1 MANTETASAVRQHD
15 DEAASE
21 ELWYQLHLNNIE
33 LFARNGGKFVS
44 LQDLA
49 QAGLMELLS
58 EARHHG
64 NKMLSSQIEA
74 AVSAGLPTQIRGLAW
89 KAFLDLRVRQNKG
102 YYGTLVQR
110 ALGELRHQH
119 SLDASDIKQHMAAS
133 AVAAATNGS
142 ALRSSLDIAMPAA
155 QWAPGVSGEN
165 NVAEVEEDAI
175 WLASGR
181 EWLQQIEKDLK
192 RTFAGHAVMSEG
204 GRLALRRILAAYALH
219 NPGVGYCQGTNYI
232 AAVLMMF
239 LSEED
244 TFYCLAAV
252 VEEVMTG
259 YYALDMQA
267 AQVDQAVFKQLVS
280 TELPAVAQH
289 LEARGADI
297 SCVFAQWF
305 LCAFINFLPLPAVLR
320 VWDLL
325 FWRRSVTVLFQVS
338 LALVDIYAP
347 ALLMTQDVLDA
358 FQVVQQMAPLT
369 HDATHLLHVAT
380 TRFAHINGALLE
392 HLREGCSKQVPG
404 HCIG

>member
-1 MANTETASAVRQHD
+1 
-15 DEAASE
+15 
-21 ELWYQLHLNNIE
+21 
-33 LFARNGGKFVS
+33 
-44 LQDLA
+44 
-49 QAGLMELLS
+49 MELLS

-102 YYGTLVQR
+102 YFGTLVQR

-142 ALRSSLDIAMPAA
+142 ALRSSVEVAMPAA
-155 QWAPGVSGEN
+155 QWTPGASGEN

-267 AQVDQAVFKQLVS
+267 AQVS
-280 TELPAVAQH
+280 
-289 LEARGADI
+289 EARADI
-297 SCVFAQWF
+297 GRVVR
-305 LCAFINFLPLPAVLR
+305 PA
-320 VWDLL
+320 
-325 FWRRSVTVLFQVS
+325 
-338 LALVDIYAP
+338 
-347 ALLMTQDVLDA
+347 
-358 FQVVQQMAPLT
+358 
-369 HDATHLLHVAT
+369 
-380 TRFAHINGALLE
+380 
-392 HLREGCSKQVPG
+392 
-404 HCIG
+404 